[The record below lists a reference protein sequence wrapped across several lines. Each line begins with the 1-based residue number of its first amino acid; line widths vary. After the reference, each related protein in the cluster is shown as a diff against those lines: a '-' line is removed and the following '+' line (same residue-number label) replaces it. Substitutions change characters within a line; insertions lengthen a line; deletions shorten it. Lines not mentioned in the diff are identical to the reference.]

1 MYLVEGGEGATF
13 SSIPESIYWAVVT
26 LTTVGYG
33 DITPV
38 TPLGR
43 FLTTIVML
51 LGYSIL
57 SVPTG
62 IFSLSLA
69 KEKRKISKTKVCL
82 HCGSKGQDNDAIYC
96 RHCGAL
102 LIDEEKKGKDQ
113 ILTSK

>member
-1 MYLVEGGEGATF
+1 MYLVEGGEDATF

-69 KEKRKISKTKVCL
+69 NEKRKISKTKICL
-82 HCGSKGQDNDAIYC
+82 HCGSKGQEDDAIYC

-102 LIDEEKKGKDQ
+102 LFDEKKNK
-113 ILTSK
+113 